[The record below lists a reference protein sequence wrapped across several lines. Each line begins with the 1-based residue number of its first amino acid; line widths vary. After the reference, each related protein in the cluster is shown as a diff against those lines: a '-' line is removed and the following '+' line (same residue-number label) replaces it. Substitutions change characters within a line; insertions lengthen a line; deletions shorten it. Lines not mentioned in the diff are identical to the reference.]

1 MKKIIAL
8 LLSLLMCFSVVTVAF
23 AADETTTTVPS
34 EESTTAPEEGG
45 IELGDFEWL
54 LDLPLWTVKPAL
66 KVAKIALKLVKV
78 VFKIGAIF
86 GLKPGDIIERIT
98 ELIENTQNS
107 QEETTAPETT
117 VAVPATE

>member
-45 IELGDFEWL
+45 IELGDYEWL

-78 VFKIGAIF
+78 VFKIGAVF

>member
-78 VFKIGAIF
+78 VFKIGAVF